1 MKMYL
6 TSNSLRQWVRIF
18 VPIAFGNLI
27 AVLSKKIDPHIVKT
41 LSSIFTQGG
50 GYASIGLA
58 FGGLYA
64 AVLLWLEKR
73 YRWASAFLGALP
85 QPNPAKM
92 PVLVPA
98 TTWVAP
104 VETVAS
110 ADTGAVPADAAAV
123 NTPAPDPAA
132 VGPVA

>member
-6 TSNSLRQWVRIF
+6 TSNTLRQWVRIF

-73 YRWASAFLGALP
+73 YKWASAFLGALP
-85 QPNPAKM
+85 QPNPAKT
-92 PVLVPA
+92 PVLAPA

-110 ADTGAVPADAAAV
+110 STTEAVATDVLSVATTGADTAA
-123 NTPAPDPAA
+123 PAP
-132 VGPVA
+132 VA

>member
-27 AVLSKKIDPHIVKT
+27 AILSKKIDPNIVKT

-64 AVLLWLEKR
+64 AILLWLEKR
-73 YRWASAFLGALP
+73 YKWASAFLGALP
-85 QPNPAKM
+85 QPNQAKM
-92 PVLVPA
+92 PVLAPA

-104 VETVAS
+104 VETVTS
-110 ADTGAVPADAAAV
+110 ATTEAAPTDVATV
-123 NTPAPDPAA
+123 TTPAPDAA
-132 VGPVA
+132 SMGQAT